1 MREFR
6 VVAIAV
12 AATLA
17 IGADGAVAAGRQLV
31 VPVTSGDQV
40 GLAVKGKPR
49 GGSVAALFGMWSDD
63 GALELGGFREGAPVG
78 VDPNVAR
85 AAAIMAGRSMRSTG
99 VKLSGS
105 FHRSN
110 GLSMTVEARRQ
121 QVSDIGAALGGDW
134 RTTGDTRLTLGGKLK
149 F

>member
-1 MREFR
+1 MRE
-6 VVAIAV
+6 VWV
-12 AATLA
+12 AALA
-17 IGADGAVAAGRQLV
+17 ALATYAVGADRAHAAGPKLV

-40 GLAVKGKPR
+40 GLAIKGKPR
-49 GGSVAALFGMWSDD
+49 AGQVAALFGMWSDD
-63 GALELGGFREGAPVG
+63 GALELGGFREGVAQG
-78 VDPNVAR
+78 VDPGVAR

-105 FHRSN
+105 LVRAN
-110 GLSMTVEARRQ
+110 GMSLTLEARRQ

-134 RTTGDTRLTLGGKLK
+134 RTAGDTRLTVGGRLK

>member
-1 MREFR
+1 MR
-6 VVAIAV
+6 VLGSMALAAVMIGGAAPAIA
-12 AATLA
+12 
-17 IGADGAVAAGRQLV
+17 GPKLV
-31 VPVTSGDQV
+31 LPVTSADEV
-40 GLAVKGKPR
+40 GFALKGKSR
-49 GGSVAALFGMWSDD
+49 SVAAMLGMWSDD
-63 GALELGGFREGAPVG
+63 GALELGGFREGPSAG

-105 FHRSN
+105 LHRAN
-110 GLSMTVEARRQ
+110 GVSLTVEARRQ

-134 RTTGDTRLTLGGKLK
+134 RTAGDTRLTLGGKLR

>member
-1 MREFR
+1 MRICGSV
-6 VVAIAV
+6 VVAAV
-12 AATLA
+12 MTCGAAPVT
-17 IGADGAVAAGRQLV
+17 AGPKLV
-31 VPVTSGDQV
+31 LPVTSADEV
-40 GLAVKGKPR
+40 GFAVKGKSR
-49 GGSVAALFGMWSDD
+49 SVAAMLGMWSDD
-63 GALELGGFREGAPVG
+63 GALELGGFREGPAQG

-105 FHRSN
+105 LHRVGGVS
-110 GLSMTVEARRQ
+110 LTVEARRQ

-134 RTTGDTRLTLGGKLK
+134 RTSGDTRLTLGGKLR

>member
-1 MREFR
+1 MRE
-6 VVAIAV
+6 VWL
-12 AATLA
+12 AAAAALA
-17 IGADGAVAAGRQLV
+17 TYALGAERAHAAGPKLI
-31 VPVTSGDQV
+31 VPVTSGDAV
-40 GLAVKGKPR
+40 GLAVKAKPR
-49 GGSVAALFGMWSDD
+49 GGNVAAMFGMWSDD
-63 GALELGGFREGAPVG
+63 GALELGGFREGPAAG

-105 FHRSN
+105 LHRSN
-110 GLSMTVEARRQ
+110 GMSLTLEARRQ

-134 RTTGDTRLTLGGKLK
+134 RTAGDTRLTVGGKIK